1 MARINFSSSWM
12 IPLWMIELV
21 KNIMQEFQVK
31 RGHTKDLGGVVEE
44 AFTECFGVRPEKEG
58 NSYAISFGALSRME
72 VRIGGGGKTVT
83 VNTISRKDA
92 DEATILD
99 TNRRFRT
106 FLDQVTG
113 FSSKERVKRAKKAIE
128 EEE

>member
-1 MARINFSSSWM
+1 
-12 IPLWMIELV
+12 
-21 KNIMQEFQVK
+21 MQEYQVK
-31 RGHTKDLGGVVEE
+31 RGHIGDLRGTVEA
-44 AFTECFGVRPEKEG
+44 AFTECFGVRPEKKG
-58 NSYAISFGALSRME
+58 GMYTISYGALLRME
-72 VRIGGGGKTVT
+72 VRIGEGGKAVT
-83 VNTISRKDA
+83 VNTVSRKDA

-106 FLDQVTG
+106 FLDRVTG